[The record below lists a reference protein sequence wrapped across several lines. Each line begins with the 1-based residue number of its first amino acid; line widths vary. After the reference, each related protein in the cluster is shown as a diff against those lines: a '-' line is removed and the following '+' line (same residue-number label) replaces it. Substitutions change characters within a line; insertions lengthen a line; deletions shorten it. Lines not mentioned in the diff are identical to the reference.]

1 MARKKKQSGQKP
13 KRRTK
18 ANSSGCKE
26 VSTSQVPVDF
36 SRNPA
41 MRITRTVAPM
51 DYHRFCAAM
60 HHLGEIQRLLKVPLF
75 SMIGAQTT
83 VWRNKD
89 AADLQKLLKD
99 RIDVPGADGD
109 PRKCTAVISFPLDA
123 ALTSLREFHSQLE
136 TKREKL
142 STSKRKGGV
151 KRGQDVSTSIGRK
164 YERIRAAAKKLKREG
179 KRPTVIYKELASQFK
194 VDERHIQRVLSPKT
208 LNIDPYWFDDYEALG
223 LGPEDFPPFD
233 GK

>member
-1 MARKKKQSGQKP
+1 MARKKKPFGKEP

-18 ANSSGCKE
+18 ANSSGRKE
-26 VSTSQVPVDF
+26 ASTSQVPVDF

-51 DYHRFCAAM
+51 DYHRFCAAI

-99 RIDVPGADGD
+99 RIDIPGADGD
-109 PRKCTAVISFPLDA
+109 PRKCTAVISFPVDT
-123 ALTSLREFHSQLE
+123 ALESLRELHSQLKTAQQE
-136 TKREKL
+136 L
-142 STSKRKGGV
+142 IASKRKGGV
-151 KRGQDVSTSIGRK
+151 KRGKDVAASIGRK
-164 YERIRAAAKKLKREG
+164 YERIRAAAALLKLEG
-179 KRPTVIYKELASQFK
+179 KRAAAIHKELASQFK
-194 VDERHIQRVLSPKT
+194 VDERHIQRVLSPKK
-208 LNIDPYWFDDYEALG
+208 LNIDPYWFDDYEAIG